1 MNRNKVR
8 LTLEVAF
15 EGDDYEEAG
24 LPRAVQEWID
34 AALEDRDGITG
45 WVYPSAALLSGVSH
59 EAGALAALRHA
70 AHELRQ
76 DAALRESEG
85 EADLAA
91 YGRELANLVDPE
103 VNP

>member
-8 LTLEVAF
+8 LTLEIAF
-15 EGDDYEEAG
+15 EGDDYGEAG
-24 LPRAVQEWID
+24 LSRAVQEWID
-34 AALEDRDGITG
+34 AALENRDGITG
-45 WVYPSAALLSGVSH
+45 WVYPSVALLSGVSH

-76 DAALRESEG
+76 DAALRESG
-85 EADLAA
+85 GDPALAA
-91 YGRELANLVDPE
+91 YGRQLADLVDPE